1 MKKTRLMFAAISC
14 SAIMACSTMEAQVAE
29 RPLPSGESCQS
40 ASLEQLVGIRAN
52 AEIGANALI
61 QSGAETLRW
70 IPPRSAVT
78 MDYRHDRL
86 NIEYDDDLVITRIHC
101 G

>member
-1 MKKTRLMFAAISC
+1 MKARLLFAAVSC
-14 SAIMACSTMEAQVAE
+14 PAIVACTAMGAQVPE
-29 RPLPSGESCQS
+29 RSVPPGQSCQS
-40 ASLEQLVGIRAN
+40 ESLEPLVGLRAN
-52 AEIGANALI
+52 AEIGSNALI
-61 QSGAETLRW
+61 QSGARTLRW

-78 MDYRHDRL
+78 MDFRQDRL